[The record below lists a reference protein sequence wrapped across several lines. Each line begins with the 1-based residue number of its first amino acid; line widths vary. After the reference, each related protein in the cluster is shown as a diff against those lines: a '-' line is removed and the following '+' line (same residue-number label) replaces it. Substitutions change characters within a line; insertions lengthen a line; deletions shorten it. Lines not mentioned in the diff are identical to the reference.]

1 MTSIAVTASMC
12 ANASELALLV
22 ASFMPVLSLDLGATH
37 RGASYA
43 QRGQNFSLGTPRDEY
58 PPRLKSPCGEYRLCQ
73 SRIVM
78 RRQFDSR
85 MSADG

>member
-12 ANASELALLV
+12 ASASELALLV

-43 QRGQNFSLGTPRDEY
+43 QRGQNFFTRNTPRRVSASLEV
-58 PPRLKSPCGEYRLCQ
+58 P
-73 SRIVM
+73 M
-78 RRQFDSR
+78 RRISTVPE
-85 MSADG
+85 SNSNAAAI